1 MYVRQGKYE
10 VAAKILEKELDIL
23 TGNVPTEENFKKNVL
38 SDKIDAIRS
47 KAISFDNLNVTLS
60 SSIDTNDVSDNLI
73 HNGNATRNGD
83 NSNSSRVDDTINGE
97 GESEIRNENQ
107 SIWTSKEEKKKIE
120 NDVSKATLKEALK
133 TKVKILTYENKMKII
148 ELRTSLANIYSSHL
162 SNVRRAGYHYDM
174 ILELGGD
181 MTKEIRMFFAKNSK
195 ELEIDRNEFH
205 SNSTMTDSAIQL
217 NEISGNGTFQN
228 VESSSTVTFDS
239 NNKTMN
245 SNNLNFNNTN
255 NNHNINNN
263 SNQNIKT
270 DLNNI
275 NLSEAS
281 AAHAKLRERTI
292 ESSTVSTNSD
302 TTSTA
307 LPGSTSFS
315 TASQPTRILERA
327 GFSLSRWVVRSEKE
341 KSNSEILEQEY
352 ENDMTPKGKMKMSG
366 MKGNEEKNEEIM
378 GGREG
383 GKIVG
388 VGSGGGSSNVMEGES
403 AFEAQVRMN
412 EEPDDDDGNGY
423 SMRGG
428 GGGSGGQS
436 SVLSAMS
443 SNRRGRA

>member
-23 TGNVPTEENFKKNVL
+23 TGNVPIEENSKKNVL
-38 SDKIDAIRS
+38 SNKIDVIRS
-47 KAISFDNLNVTLS
+47 KAVSSDNLNVTQS
-60 SSIDTNDVSDNLI
+60 SSINMNDVSDNLI
-73 HNGNATRNGD
+73 HNDNATRNGD
-83 NSNSSRVDDTINGE
+83 NSNSNSNRSRVDDTINGE
-97 GESEIRNENQ
+97 GENGIKNENQ
-107 SIWTSKEEKKKIE
+107 SILTSKNEKNKNE
-120 NDVSKATLKEALK
+120 NNVSKASVKEAVEEN
-133 TKVKILTYENKMKII
+133 VKILTYENKMKII
-148 ELRTSLANIYSSHL
+148 ELRTTLANIYSTHL

-181 MTKEIRMFFAKNSK
+181 MTKGIRMFFAKNSK
-195 ELEIDRNEFH
+195 ELETDRNEYH
-205 SNSTMTDSAIQL
+205 SNSTMRYSAIQE

-228 VESSSTVTFDS
+228 VGSSSTVTFDS

-245 SNNLNFNNTN
+245 SNNLDFNNTN
-255 NNHNINNN
+255 NN
-263 SNQNIKT
+263 QNIKT
-270 DLNNI
+270 DSNDI

-281 AAHAKLRERTI
+281 AAHVKLRERTT
-292 ESSTVSTNSD
+292 ESSPVSTNSD

-315 TASQPTRILERA
+315 TSSQPTRILERA

-341 KSNSEILEQEY
+341 KSNSEILEQEN
-352 ENDMTPKGKMKMSG
+352 ENDMAPRGKMKMSG
-366 MKGNEEKNEEIM
+366 MKGNEEKM
-378 GGREG
+378 GDREG
-383 GKIVG
+383 GKIIG
-388 VGSGGGSSNVMEGES
+388 SGSGSGGSNVIEGES

-412 EEPDDDDGNGY
+412 EEPDDDDGDDGY